1 MGNHRADRRGHS
13 RGPSVTPVDSPV
25 SSPAPG
31 RRRADK
37 QTSGLAAR
45 RSSRRGPLFRGL
57 PSAPILLGVAALV
70 ASGFGAVTATDTGL
84 VGATNV
90 RFLQASALTGASDI
104 SRVNLLDSR
113 SATVSRSSSRT
124 AGAGDKLVAQ
134 AENQAKA
141 RNATLAKFAKQAEA
155 QAAKIAR
162 NQWVLP
168 LGGYRLTAT
177 FGQYGLWASSHTGLD
192 FAAPSGTPIV
202 AMANGVISS
211 VGYDG
216 SYGNKTVIT
225 LEDGTELWYAHQT
238 SYIVSVGQEVR
249 AGEVVGYVGSTGN
262 STGSHLHLEVRPGGG
277 DPVDPYTAL
286 VYRGLT
292 P

>member
-113 SATVSRSSSRT
+113 SATVSRRLQPYRRGRRQARRPGREPSQGPQRH
-124 AGAGDKLVAQ
+124 ARQVREAGRGAGGQDRPQPVGPAPGRLPPHRHV
-134 AENQAKA
+134 
-141 RNATLAKFAKQAEA
+141 RPV
-155 QAAKIAR
+155 R
-162 NQWVLP
+162 P
-168 LGGYRLTAT
+168 LGVVPHGAGFCRSQRDPDRRDGQRRRSARSVTTVPTAT
-177 FGQYGLWASSHTGLD
+177 
-192 FAAPSGTPIV
+192 
-202 AMANGVISS
+202 
-211 VGYDG
+211 
-216 SYGNKTVIT
+216 
-225 LEDGTELWYAHQT
+225 
-238 SYIVSVGQEVR
+238 
-249 AGEVVGYVGSTGN
+249 
-262 STGSHLHLEVRPGGG
+262 RP
-277 DPVDPYTAL
+277 
-286 VYRGLT
+286 
-292 P
+292 